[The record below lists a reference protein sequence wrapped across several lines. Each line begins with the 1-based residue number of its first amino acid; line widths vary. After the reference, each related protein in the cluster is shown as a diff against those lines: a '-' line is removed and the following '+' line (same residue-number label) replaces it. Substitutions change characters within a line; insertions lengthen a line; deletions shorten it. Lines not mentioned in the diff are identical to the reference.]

1 MLMSASPMSH
11 QSATIQMAEQDS
23 DEHVES
29 GQLEIGI
36 AEMARRF
43 QTTLRTLRF
52 YEQRGLLKPRRVGM
66 NRYYDPLAQQRFHL
80 IDEARKLGFT
90 LTEIAGMLPD
100 AASNDQLRFTSDKL
114 LDQIEYLEAEL
125 VRINAALGKLRLQY
139 YLVTSDG
146 DEASDQVA

>member
-1 MLMSASPMSH
+1 MTPHPVLAH
-11 QSATIQMAEQDS
+11 MAVTDGELH
-23 DEHVES
+23 DEV
-29 GQLEIGI
+29 GI

-52 YEQRGLLKPRRVGM
+52 YEQRGLLKPRRSGM
-66 NRYYDPLAQQRFHL
+66 NRYYDDFAQQRFRL

-100 AASNDQLRFTSDKL
+100 PASNDQLRFTADKL
-114 LDQIEYLEAEL
+114 LDQIEYLEGEL
-125 VRINAALGKLRLQY
+125 VRINEALGKLRLQY

-146 DEASDQVA
+146 EDAA